1 MNTKRIRLKEVEI
14 HQVGSQDYL
23 RLGHIDVPIID
34 IKFSYE
40 ESRFRS
46 TLLIQHKDHS
56 FKIVGFKSIWE
67 QFRLSTYDHIEKC
80 EDNAVYHL
88 ASRIDRIIQQSYP

>member
-56 FKIVGFKSIWE
+56 FKIVEFKSIWE
-67 QFRLSTYDHIEKC
+67 QFRLSTYDHFATI
-80 EDNAVYHL
+80 
-88 ASRIDRIIQQSYP
+88 